1 MPKSLQEYAAW
12 LDDRKLLWPA
22 PPKVVAVKATPALKP
37 LAGIKAVTWSVCGTL
52 ISIADGRLIHQHPQ
66 QIRMQVALEKTI
78 EEFKMWNS
86 MSRKPGAPWEY
97 MLTQYNNLVEERQ
110 LSGSPRPGELS
121 EVDTAVVWRKIVE
134 RLGKKEYQYD
144 EEFYGDVPE
153 LAEKIAYFFHSSL
166 QGVAAA
172 AQASDALRAVAK
184 AGLKQ
189 GLIGDGQCFTLV
201 QLLRA
206 LQKQGQ
212 VTSPAELFTPGCVA
226 LSFQTGTRQ
235 PSKLLLETALEQF
248 AEHDVS
254 PGEILHVAS
263 RLRDELA
270 PAKSLGLRTA
280 LFAGDKASLQCDP
293 ADLQDPAVRPDRLL
307 TELGQI
313 RQILGVD

>member
-1 MPKSLQEYAAW
+1 MSKSLQEYAAW

-22 PPKVVAVKATPALKP
+22 PPKVAAAKATPALKP
-37 LAGIKAVTWSVCGTL
+37 LAGIKAVTWSVYGTL
-52 ISIADGRLIHQHPQ
+52 ISITDGRLLHQHPQ

-78 EEFKMWNS
+78 QQFSMWQS

-97 MLTQYNNLVEERQ
+97 MLTQFKRLVEERQ
-110 LSGSPRPGELS
+110 LSGSPRSGELS
-121 EVDTAVVWRKIVE
+121 EVDSADVWRLIVE
-134 RLGKKEYQYD
+134 RLGRKEYQYD
-144 EEFYGDVPE
+144 EEFFGEVPE

-172 AQASDALRAVAK
+172 SQALDALRAVAN

-201 QLLRA
+201 QLLRV
-206 LQKQGQ
+206 LQKQGP
-212 VTSPAELFTPGCVA
+212 VASFSELFTPGCVS
-226 LSFQTGTRQ
+226 LSYQTGTRQ
-235 PSKLLLETALEQF
+235 PSKMLLETALKQF
-248 AEHDVS
+248 EHEDIS

-270 PAKSLGLRTA
+270 VAKSCGMRTA
-280 LFAGDKASLQCDP
+280 LYAGDKASLQCDP

-307 TELGQI
+307 TELGQV
-313 RQILGVD
+313 RQILGVA